1 MNVRG
6 TCVVELIVDEGTE
19 RRLRRLCDS
28 SSKLWNEINHIRLKA
43 WLEKKGIDFKATYRE
58 FYEKYKTLIGAV
70 TAQTVIRKNDKAWRG
85 FFRLLKLKREG
96 RLPPFMT
103 RISAPG
109 YRKKR
114 KSRTLWTIV
123 RKDQYEMSG
132 DRIII
137 KCLGAVGRAAE
148 VNLILL
154 EKENR

>member
-1 MNVRG
+1 
-6 TCVVELIVDEGTE
+6 VENPA
-19 RRLRRLCDS
+19 RRS
-28 SSKLWNEINHIRLKA
+28 
-43 WLEKKGIDFKATYRE
+43 
-58 FYEKYKTLIGAV
+58 
-70 TAQTVIRKNDKAWRG
+70 

-137 KCLGAVGRAAE
+137 KMPWRGRLDRSEIQGPDIFKARKEDLRYAMTMIE
-148 VNLILL
+148 GSGMLTLL
-154 EKENR
+154 SQRSPRRW